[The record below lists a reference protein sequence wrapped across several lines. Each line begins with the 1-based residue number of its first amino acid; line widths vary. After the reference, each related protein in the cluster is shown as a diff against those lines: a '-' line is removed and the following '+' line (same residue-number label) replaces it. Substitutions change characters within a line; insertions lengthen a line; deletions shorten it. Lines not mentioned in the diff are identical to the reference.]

1 MSLLL
6 QNVSKSY
13 GSVKA
18 LKDISV
24 SLKKGEVVGLLG
36 PNGAGKSSLMKILTG
51 YYKEWEGQI
60 SYDTLDLKGDLQ
72 SIQKQVGYLPEN
84 NPLYN
89 EMYVIEYLKYVG
101 GLHKLKNPPFKE
113 ILEKTGLVEHQSHK
127 IQTLSKGYRQRVG
140 LAAALIHD
148 PQLLIL
154 DEPTTGL
161 DPNQLVAI
169 RKLIR
174 ELGKDKTVL
183 LSTHILQ
190 EVDALCDRVI
200 IINKGEIVL
209 DQALEA
215 IQNKQEQIIEVS
227 FDYRIELVALEKLP
241 NVQKVINTHDFDYE
255 LHINSTQDM
264 RPAVFDFAH
273 DNGLKILNLQLKNES
288 LEQLFKKLTSA

>member
-18 LKDISV
+18 LNGLSV
-24 SLKKGEVVGLLG
+24 ELKKGEVVGLLG
-36 PNGAGKSSLMKILTG
+36 PNGAGKTSLMKILTG

-60 SYDTLDLKGDLQ
+60 SYNGLDLKNDLQ
-72 SIQKQVGYLPEN
+72 NIQKQVGYLPEN

-89 EMYVIEYLKYVG
+89 EMYVGEYLKYMG
-101 GLHKLKNPPFKE
+101 SLYKLKNPPYKN
-113 ILEKTGLVEHQSHK
+113 ILQKTGLLDHHQKK
-127 IQTLSKGYRQRVG
+127 IQTLSKGYRQRLG

-161 DPNQLVAI
+161 DPNQLVSI

-174 ELGKDKTVL
+174 ELGKNKTVL

-209 DQALEA
+209 NQPLDQLR
-215 IQNKQEQIIEVS
+215 NKQDQIIQVS
-227 FDYRIELVALEKLP
+227 FDYRIEIVALEKLP
-241 NVQKVINTHDFDYE
+241 NIQKAVNTNDFDYE
-255 LHINSTQDM
+255 LHIKGTKDM
-264 RPAVFDFAH
+264 RSAIFDFAH
-273 DNGLKILNLQLKNES
+273 DNGLKILNLQLKNKS
-288 LEQLFKKLTSA
+288 LEQLFKKLTA

>member
-1 MSLLL
+1 
-6 QNVSKSY
+6 
-13 GSVKA
+13 
-18 LKDISV
+18 
-24 SLKKGEVVGLLG
+24 
-36 PNGAGKSSLMKILTG
+36 MKILTG

-60 SYDTLDLKGDLQ
+60 SFDTLDLKGDLQ

-140 LAAALIHD
+140 LAVALIHD

-215 IQNKQEQIIEVS
+215 IRNKQEQIIEVS
-227 FDYRIELVALEKLP
+227 FDYRIELVALEKLS

-288 LEQLFKKLTSA
+288 LEQLFKKLTRA

>member
-13 GSVKA
+13 GAVKA
-18 LKDISV
+18 LKGLSV
-24 SLKKGEVVGLLG
+24 ELKKGEVVGLLG

-51 YYKEWEGQI
+51 YYKEWEGEI
-60 SYDTLDLKGDLQ
+60 SYDGLDLKIDLQ
-72 SIQKQVGYLPEN
+72 NIQKQVGYLPEN
-84 NPLYN
+84 NPLYD
-89 EMYVIEYLKYVG
+89 EMFVIEYLRYVG
-101 GLHKLKNPPFKE
+101 SLYKLKNQPYKE
-113 ILEKTGLVEHQSHK
+113 TLEKTGLLDHQRHK

-161 DPNQLVAI
+161 DPNQLVSI

-209 DQALEA
+209 DQALEELR
-215 IQNKQEQIIEVS
+215 NKQEQIIEVS
-227 FDYRIELVALEKLP
+227 FDYRIEVVALEKLP
-241 NVQKVINTHDFDYE
+241 NVKKVVNTHDFDYE
-255 LHINSTQDM
+255 LNIMGNKDM
-264 RPAVFDFAH
+264 RPAIFDFAY
-273 DNGLKILNLQLKNES
+273 DNGLKILNLQFKNES
-288 LEQLFKKLTSA
+288 LEQLFNKLTA

>member
-13 GSVKA
+13 GAVKA
-18 LKDISV
+18 LKGVSV
-24 SLKKGEVVGLLG
+24 TLKKGEVVGLLG

-60 SYDTLDLKGDLQ
+60 SYEGLDLKADLQ
-72 SIQKQVGYLPEN
+72 RIQKQVGYLPEN

-89 EMYVIEYLKYVG
+89 EMYVVEYLKYVAN
-101 GLHKLKNPPFKE
+101 LYKLDNPPYKE
-113 ILEKTGLVEHQSHK
+113 ILKKTGLLDHQRHK

-161 DPNQLVAI
+161 DPNQLVEI

-174 ELGKDKTVL
+174 QLGKDKTVL

-209 DQALEA
+209 DQALEELRS
-215 IQNKQEQIIEVS
+215 KQEQIIEVS

-241 NVQKVINTHDFDYE
+241 NVQKVVNTHDFDYE
-255 LHINSTQDM
+255 LHLSGTQDM

-273 DNGLKILNLQLKNES
+273 DNGLKILSLQFKNES
-288 LEQLFKKLTSA
+288 LEQLFKKLTS

>member
-13 GSVKA
+13 GAVKA
-18 LKDISV
+18 LKGLSV
-24 SLKKGEVVGLLG
+24 ELKKGEVVGLLG

-51 YYKEWEGQI
+51 YYKEWEGEI
-60 SYDTLDLKGDLQ
+60 SYDGLDLKIDLQ
-72 SIQKQVGYLPEN
+72 NIQKQVGYLPEN
-84 NPLYN
+84 NPLYD

-101 GLHKLKNPPFKE
+101 SLYNLKNPPYKE
-113 ILEKTGLVEHQSHK
+113 TLEKTGLLDHQRHK

-161 DPNQLVAI
+161 DPNQLVSI

-209 DQALEA
+209 DQALEELR
-215 IQNKQEQIIEVS
+215 NKQEQIIEVS
-227 FDYRIELVALEKLP
+227 FDYRIEVVALEKLP
-241 NVQKVINTHDFDYE
+241 NIQKAVNTHDFDYE
-255 LHINSTQDM
+255 LHIKGTKDM
-264 RPAVFDFAH
+264 RPSIFDFAH
-273 DNGLKILNLQLKNES
+273 DNGLKISNLQLKNQS
-288 LEQLFKKLTSA
+288 LEQLFNELTV

>member
-6 QNVSKSY
+6 QNISKSY
-13 GSVKA
+13 GAVKA
-18 LKDISV
+18 LKGLSV
-24 SLKKGEVVGLLG
+24 TLEKGEVVGLLG

-60 SYDTLDLKGDLQ
+60 SYEGLDLKADLQ
-72 SIQKQVGYLPEN
+72 RIQKQVGYLPEN

-89 EMYVIEYLKYVG
+89 EMYVVEYLKYIG
-101 GLHKLKNPPFKE
+101 NLYKLNNPPYKE
-113 ILEKTGLVEHQSHK
+113 ILKKTGLLDHQRHK

-161 DPNQLVAI
+161 DPNQLVEI

-174 ELGKDKTVL
+174 QLGKDKTVL

-209 DQALEA
+209 DQALEELRS
-215 IQNKQEQIIEVS
+215 KKEQIIEVS

-241 NVQKVINTHDFDYE
+241 NVQKVVNSHDFDYE
-255 LHINSTQDM
+255 LHLSGTQDM

-273 DNGLKILNLQLKNES
+273 DNGLKILSLQFKNES
-288 LEQLFKKLTSA
+288 LEQLFKKLTP

>member
-13 GSVKA
+13 GAVKA
-18 LKDISV
+18 LKGLSV
-24 SLKKGEVVGLLG
+24 ELKKGEVVGLLG

-51 YYKEWEGQI
+51 YYKEWEGEI
-60 SYDTLDLKGDLQ
+60 SYDGLDLKIDLQ
-72 SIQKQVGYLPEN
+72 NIQKQVGYLPEN
-84 NPLYN
+84 NPLYD
-89 EMYVIEYLKYVG
+89 EMFVIEYLRYVG
-101 GLHKLKNPPFKE
+101 SLYKLKNPPYKE
-113 ILEKTGLVEHQSHK
+113 TLEKTGLLDHQRHK

-161 DPNQLVAI
+161 DPNQLVSI

-209 DQALEA
+209 DQALEELR
-215 IQNKQEQIIEVS
+215 NKQEQIIEVS
-227 FDYRIELVALEKLP
+227 FDYRIEVVALEKLT
-241 NVQKVINTHDFDYE
+241 NIQKAINTHDFDYE
-255 LHINSTQDM
+255 LHIKGTKDM
-264 RPAVFDFAH
+264 RPSIFDFAH
-273 DNGLKILNLQLKNES
+273 DNGLKISNLQLKNQS
-288 LEQLFKKLTSA
+288 LEQLFKELTV

>member
-60 SYDTLDLKGDLQ
+60 SFDTLDLKGDLQ

-101 GLHKLKNPPFKE
+101 GLHKLKNPPYKE

>member
-51 YYKEWEGQI
+51 FYKEWEGQI
-60 SYDTLDLKGDLQ
+60 SFDTLDLKGDLQ

-215 IQNKQEQIIEVS
+215 IRNKQEQIIEVS

-288 LEQLFKKLTSA
+288 LEQLFKKLTST

>member
-6 QNVSKSY
+6 QNISKSY
-13 GSVKA
+13 GAVKA
-18 LKDISV
+18 LKGLSIT
-24 SLKKGEVVGLLG
+24 LEKGEVVGLLG

-60 SYDTLDLKGDLQ
+60 SYEGLDLKADLQ
-72 SIQKQVGYLPEN
+72 RIQKQVGYLPEN

-89 EMYVIEYLKYVG
+89 EMYVVEYLKYVAN
-101 GLHKLKNPPFKE
+101 LYKLDNAPYKE
-113 ILEKTGLVEHQSHK
+113 ILKKTGLLDHQLHK

-148 PQLLIL
+148 AQLLIL

-161 DPNQLVAI
+161 DPNQLVEI

-174 ELGKDKTVL
+174 QLGKDKTVL

-200 IINKGEIVL
+200 IINKGEVVL
-209 DQALEA
+209 DQALEELRS
-215 IQNKQEQIIEVS
+215 KQEQIIEVS

-241 NVQKVINTHDFDYE
+241 NVQKVVNTHDFDYE
-255 LHINSTQDM
+255 LHLSGTQDM

-273 DNGLKILNLQLKNES
+273 DNGLKILSLQFKNES
-288 LEQLFKKLTSA
+288 LEQLFKKLTS

>member
-60 SYDTLDLKGDLQ
+60 SFDTLDLKGDLQ

-101 GLHKLKNPPFKE
+101 GLHKLKNPPYKE

-174 ELGKDKTVL
+174 ELGKEKTVL

-215 IQNKQEQIIEVS
+215 IRNKQEQIIEVS

>member
-13 GSVKA
+13 GAVKA
-18 LKDISV
+18 LKGVSV
-24 SLKKGEVVGLLG
+24 TLKKGEVVGLLG

-51 YYKEWEGQI
+51 YYKEWEGEI
-60 SYDTLDLKGDLQ
+60 SYEGLDLKTDLQ
-72 SIQKQVGYLPEN
+72 RIQKQVGYLPEN

-89 EMYVIEYLKYVG
+89 EMYVVEYLKYIG
-101 GLHKLKNPPFKE
+101 NLYKLNNPPYKE
-113 ILEKTGLVEHQSHK
+113 ILKKTGLLDHQRHK

-161 DPNQLVAI
+161 DPNQLVEI

-174 ELGKDKTVL
+174 QLGKDKTVL

-209 DQALEA
+209 DQALEELRS
-215 IQNKQEQIIEVS
+215 KQEQIIEVS

-241 NVQKVINTHDFDYE
+241 NVQKVVNSHDFDYE
-255 LHINSTQDM
+255 LHLGGTQDM

-273 DNGLKILNLQLKNES
+273 DNGLKILSLQFKNES
-288 LEQLFKKLTSA
+288 LEQLFKKLTS

>member
-1 MSLLL
+1 MSLIL

-13 GSVKA
+13 GSLKA
-18 LKDISV
+18 LKGLSV
-24 SLKKGEVVGLLG
+24 ELKKGEVVGLLG

-51 YYKEWEGQI
+51 YYKKWEGQI
-60 SYDTLDLKGDLQ
+60 SYDGLDLKKNLQ

-101 GLHKLKNPPFKE
+101 SLYKLKNPPYEE
-113 ILEKTGLVEHQSHK
+113 ILKKTGILDYRHHK

-140 LAAALIHD
+140 LAAALVNN

-161 DPNQLVAI
+161 DPNQLVSI

-174 ELGKDKTVL
+174 ELGRDKTVL

-200 IINKGEIVL
+200 IINKGEIVF
-209 DQALEA
+209 DRALAELR
-215 IQNKQEQIIEVS
+215 NKQEQIIEVS
-227 FDYRIELVALEKLP
+227 FDYRIEIIALEKIL
-241 NVQKVINTHDFDYE
+241 NVQKVVNTHDFDYE
-255 LHINSTQDM
+255 LTISGNQDM
-264 RPAVFDFAH
+264 RPSVFDFAH

-288 LEQLFKKLTSA
+288 LEQLFKKLTV

>member
-18 LKDISV
+18 LKDISL

-60 SYDTLDLKGDLQ
+60 SFDTLDLKGDLQ

-113 ILEKTGLVEHQSHK
+113 ILEKNWACRT
-127 IQTLSKGYRQRVG
+127 SK
-140 LAAALIHD
+140 
-148 PQLLIL
+148 P
-154 DEPTTGL
+154 
-161 DPNQLVAI
+161 
-169 RKLIR
+169 
-174 ELGKDKTVL
+174 
-183 LSTHILQ
+183 
-190 EVDALCDRVI
+190 
-200 IINKGEIVL
+200 
-209 DQALEA
+209 
-215 IQNKQEQIIEVS
+215 
-227 FDYRIELVALEKLP
+227 
-241 NVQKVINTHDFDYE
+241 
-255 LHINSTQDM
+255 
-264 RPAVFDFAH
+264 
-273 DNGLKILNLQLKNES
+273 
-288 LEQLFKKLTSA
+288 

>member
-13 GSVKA
+13 GAVKA
-18 LKDISV
+18 LKGLSIE
-24 SLKKGEVVGLLG
+24 LKKGEVVGLLG

-51 YYKEWEGQI
+51 YYKEWEGEI
-60 SYDTLDLKGDLQ
+60 SYDGLDLKIDLQ
-72 SIQKQVGYLPEN
+72 NIQKQVGYLPEN
-84 NPLYN
+84 NPLYD

-101 GLHKLKNPPFKE
+101 SLYKLKNPFYKE
-113 ILEKTGLVEHQSHK
+113 TLEKTGLLDHQRHK

-148 PQLLIL
+148 PELLIL

-161 DPNQLVAI
+161 DPNQLVPI

-174 ELGKDKTVL
+174 ELGRDKTVL

-209 DQALEA
+209 DQALEELR
-215 IQNKQEQIIEVS
+215 NKQEQIIEVS
-227 FDYRIELVALEKLP
+227 FDYRIEVVALEKLS
-241 NVQKVINTHDFDYE
+241 NVQKVLNTHDFDYE
-255 LHINSTQDM
+255 LYINGTQDM
-264 RPAVFDFAH
+264 RPSVSDFAH
-273 DNGLKILNLQLKNES
+273 DNGLKILNLQFKNES
-288 LEQLFKKLTSA
+288 LEQLFKKLTA

>member
-1 MSLLL
+1 MSLIL

-13 GSVKA
+13 GSLKA
-18 LKDISV
+18 LKGLSV
-24 SLKKGEVVGLLG
+24 ELKKGEVVGLLG

-60 SYDTLDLKGDLQ
+60 SYDGLDLKKNLQ

-101 GLHKLKNPPFKE
+101 SLYKLKNPPYEE
-113 ILEKTGLVEHQSHK
+113 ILKKTGILDYRHHK

-140 LAAALIHD
+140 LAAALVNN

-161 DPNQLVAI
+161 DPNQLVSI

-174 ELGKDKTVL
+174 ELGRDKTVL

-200 IINKGEIVL
+200 IINKGEIVF
-209 DQALEA
+209 DRALAELR
-215 IQNKQEQIIEVS
+215 NKQEQIIEVS
-227 FDYRIELVALEKLP
+227 FDYRIEIIALEKIL
-241 NVQKVINTHDFDYE
+241 NVQKVVNTHDFDYE
-255 LHINSTQDM
+255 LTISGNQDM
-264 RPAVFDFAH
+264 RPSVFDFAH

-288 LEQLFKKLTSA
+288 LEQLFEKLTV

>member
-60 SYDTLDLKGDLQ
+60 SFDTLDLKGDLQ

-89 EMYVIEYLKYVG
+89 EMYVIEYLKYAG

-215 IQNKQEQIIEVS
+215 IRNKQEQIIEVS

-241 NVQKVINTHDFDYE
+241 NVKKVINTHDFDYE
-255 LHINSTQDM
+255 LHINSIQDM

>member
-60 SYDTLDLKGDLQ
+60 SFDTLDLKGDLQ

-101 GLHKLKNPPFKE
+101 SLHKLKNPPFKE

>member
-13 GSVKA
+13 GAVKA
-18 LKDISV
+18 LKGLSV
-24 SLKKGEVVGLLG
+24 ELKKGEVVGLLG
-36 PNGAGKSSLMKILTG
+36 PNGAGKSTLMKILTG
-51 YYKEWEGQI
+51 YYKEWEGEI
-60 SYDTLDLKGDLQ
+60 SYDGMDLKIDLQ
-72 SIQKQVGYLPEN
+72 NIQKQVGYLPEN
-84 NPLYN
+84 NPLYD
-89 EMYVIEYLKYVG
+89 EMYVIEYLKYVAS
-101 GLHKLKNPPFKE
+101 LYKLKNPPYKE
-113 ILEKTGLVEHQSHK
+113 TLEKTGLQDHQRHK

-161 DPNQLVAI
+161 DPNQLVSI

-209 DQALEA
+209 DQALEELR
-215 IQNKQEQIIEVS
+215 NKQEQIIEVS
-227 FDYRIELVALEKLP
+227 FDYRIEVVALEKLP
-241 NVQKVINTHDFDYE
+241 NIQKAVNTHDFDYE
-255 LHINSTQDM
+255 LHIKGTKDM
-264 RPAVFDFAH
+264 RPSIFDFAH
-273 DNGLKILNLQLKNES
+273 DNGLKISNLQLKNQS
-288 LEQLFKKLTSA
+288 LEQLFNELTV

>member
-13 GSVKA
+13 GAVKA
-18 LKDISV
+18 LKGLSV
-24 SLKKGEVVGLLG
+24 ELKKGEVVGLLG

-51 YYKEWEGQI
+51 YYKEWEGEI
-60 SYDTLDLKGDLQ
+60 SYDGLDLKIDLQ
-72 SIQKQVGYLPEN
+72 NIQKQVGYLPEN
-84 NPLYN
+84 NPLYD
-89 EMYVIEYLKYVG
+89 EMFVIEYLRYVG
-101 GLHKLKNPPFKE
+101 SLYKLKNPPYKE
-113 ILEKTGLVEHQSHK
+113 TLEKTGLLDHQRHK

-161 DPNQLVAI
+161 DPNQLVSI

-209 DQALEA
+209 DQALEELR
-215 IQNKQEQIIEVS
+215 NKQEQIIEVS
-227 FDYRIELVALEKLP
+227 FDYRIEVVALEKHP
-241 NVQKVINTHDFDYE
+241 NIQKAVNTHDFDYE
-255 LHINSTQDM
+255 LHIKGTKDM
-264 RPAVFDFAH
+264 RPSIFDFAH
-273 DNGLKILNLQLKNES
+273 DNGLKISNLQLKNQS
-288 LEQLFKKLTSA
+288 LEQLFNELTV

>member
-60 SYDTLDLKGDLQ
+60 SFDTLDLKGDLQ

-215 IQNKQEQIIEVS
+215 IRNKQEQIIEVS

-288 LEQLFKKLTSA
+288 LEQLFKKLTST

>member
-13 GSVKA
+13 GAVKA
-18 LKDISV
+18 LKGLSV
-24 SLKKGEVVGLLG
+24 ELKKGEVVGLLG

-51 YYKEWEGQI
+51 YYKEWEGEI
-60 SYDTLDLKGDLQ
+60 SYDGLDLKIDLQ
-72 SIQKQVGYLPEN
+72 NIQKQVGYLPEN
-84 NPLYN
+84 NPLYD
-89 EMYVIEYLKYVG
+89 EMFVIEYLRYVG
-101 GLHKLKNPPFKE
+101 SLYKLKNPPYKE
-113 ILEKTGLVEHQSHK
+113 TLEKTGLLDHQRHK

-161 DPNQLVAI
+161 DPNQLVSI

-209 DQALEA
+209 DQALEELR
-215 IQNKQEQIIEVS
+215 NKQEQIIEVS
-227 FDYRIELVALEKLP
+227 FDYRIEVVALEKLI
-241 NVQKVINTHDFDYE
+241 NVQKAINTHDFDYE
-255 LHINSTQDM
+255 LHIKGTKDM
-264 RPAVFDFAH
+264 RPSIFDFAH
-273 DNGLKILNLQLKNES
+273 DNGLKISNLQLKNQS
-288 LEQLFKKLTSA
+288 LEQLFNELTV

>member
-13 GSVKA
+13 CAVKA
-18 LKDISV
+18 LKGVSV
-24 SLKKGEVVGLLG
+24 TLKKGEVVGLLG

-51 YYKEWEGQI
+51 YYKEWDGQI
-60 SYDTLDLKGDLQ
+60 SYEGLDLKTDLQ
-72 SIQKQVGYLPEN
+72 RIQKQVGYLPEN

-89 EMYVIEYLKYVG
+89 EMYVVEYLKYVAN
-101 GLHKLKNPPFKE
+101 LYKLDNAPYKE
-113 ILEKTGLVEHQSHK
+113 ILKKTGLLDHQLHK

-161 DPNQLVAI
+161 DPNQLVEI

-174 ELGKDKTVL
+174 QLGKDKTVL

-209 DQALEA
+209 DQALEELRS
-215 IQNKQEQIIEVS
+215 KQEQIIEVS

-241 NVQKVINTHDFDYE
+241 NVQKVVNTHDFDYE
-255 LHINSTQDM
+255 LHLSGTQDM

-273 DNGLKILNLQLKNES
+273 DNGLKILSLQFKNES
-288 LEQLFKKLTSA
+288 LEQLFKKLTS

>member
-6 QNVSKSY
+6 QNISKSY
-13 GSVKA
+13 GAVKA
-18 LKDISV
+18 LKGLSIT
-24 SLKKGEVVGLLG
+24 LEKGEVVGLLG

-60 SYDTLDLKGDLQ
+60 SYEGLDLKADLQ
-72 SIQKQVGYLPEN
+72 RIQKQVGYLPEN

-89 EMYVIEYLKYVG
+89 EMYVVEYLKYVAN
-101 GLHKLKNPPFKE
+101 LYKLDNPPYKE
-113 ILEKTGLVEHQSHK
+113 ILKKTGLLDHQLHK

-161 DPNQLVAI
+161 DPNQLVEI

-174 ELGKDKTVL
+174 QLGKDKTVL

-200 IINKGEIVL
+200 IINKGEVVL
-209 DQALEA
+209 DQALEELRS
-215 IQNKQEQIIEVS
+215 KQEQIIEVS

-241 NVQKVINTHDFDYE
+241 NVQKVVNTHDFDYE
-255 LHINSTQDM
+255 LHLSGTQDM

-273 DNGLKILNLQLKNES
+273 DNGLKILSLQFKNES
-288 LEQLFKKLTSA
+288 LEQLFKKLTS

>member
-13 GSVKA
+13 GAVKA
-18 LKDISV
+18 LKGLSV
-24 SLKKGEVVGLLG
+24 ELKKGEVVGLLG

-51 YYKEWEGQI
+51 YYKEWEGEI
-60 SYDTLDLKGDLQ
+60 SYDGLDLKIDLQ
-72 SIQKQVGYLPEN
+72 NIQKQIGYLPEN
-84 NPLYN
+84 NPLYD

-101 GLHKLKNPPFKE
+101 SLYKLKNPPYKE
-113 ILEKTGLVEHQSHK
+113 TLEKTGLLDHQRHK

-161 DPNQLVAI
+161 DPNQLVSI

-209 DQALEA
+209 DLALEELR
-215 IQNKQEQIIEVS
+215 NKQEQIIEVS
-227 FDYRIELVALEKLP
+227 FDYRIEVVALEKLP
-241 NVQKVINTHDFDYE
+241 NIQKAVNTHDFDYE
-255 LHINSTQDM
+255 LHIKGSKDM
-264 RPAVFDFAH
+264 RPSIFDFAH
-273 DNGLKILNLQLKNES
+273 DNGLKISNLQLKNQS
-288 LEQLFKKLTSA
+288 LEQLFNELTV